1 VFHAVVVTGVGAAAV
16 IALALLTKPV
26 FGAVLLGIEVALGIW
41 VLWRRARGAPPG
53 NGGRRQAGAR
63 REQL

>member
-1 VFHAVVVTGVGAAAV
+1 VFHAVVAIGAGAAAV

-26 FGAVLLGIEVALGIW
+26 FGAVLLALEAALGIW

-53 NGGRRQAGAR
+53 DGGRPQSGAR
-63 REQL
+63 GEQL